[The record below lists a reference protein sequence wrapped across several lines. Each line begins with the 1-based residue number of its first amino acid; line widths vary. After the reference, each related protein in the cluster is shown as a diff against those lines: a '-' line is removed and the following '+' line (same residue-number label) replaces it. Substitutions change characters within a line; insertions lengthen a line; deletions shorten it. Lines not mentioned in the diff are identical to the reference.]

1 MTEPVSPAH
10 GIERFSNEPLTA
22 ARGTESVK
30 AMTPRCARLHTYE
43 PMIIIRLLEVS
54 SIPTIVFNMMRFTRM
69 EVNSIINCFST
80 LLWPV

>member
-30 AMTPRCARLHTYE
+30 AAISFRVQLLRSDKYSLNSLLTYCVILSPRSF
-43 PMIIIRLLEVS
+43 IG
-54 SIPTIVFNMMRFTRM
+54 
-69 EVNSIINCFST
+69 
-80 LLWPV
+80 